1 MRAGSYELRGGS
13 NAEQGLL
20 IGVTV
25 LVAAVAV
32 VAVAGAGKI
41 GNGSSTGSALVFVPN
56 PVQSLGDESLTDQ
69 KDSDGRFRP
78 RPTTP
83 SR

>member
-1 MRAGSYELRGGS
+1 MRSRF
-13 NAEQGLL
+13 L
-20 IGVTV
+20 IAATV

-32 VAVAGAGKI
+32 VAVAGAGKT
-41 GNGSSTGSALVFVPN
+41 GNGSSTGSGTVFLPN

-69 KDSDGRFRP
+69 KDADARAFRP
-78 RPTTP
+78 RPTTT